1 MSKKIR
7 QLNSVRRHEP
17 NLHTPIVEVISEY
30 PIWEKVRELIVLR
43 VARDERTKRHVIPQR
58 KISNASKV
66 S

>member
-7 QLNSVRRHEP
+7 QLTDVRRHEP
-17 NLHTPIVEVISEY
+17 NLHTPRVEIISEY

-43 VARDERTKRHVIPQR
+43 VARDERTKRPVIPER
-58 KISNASKV
+58 EISNSSKV